1 MNNSE
6 IDLAINAE
14 DSNPHAVQY
23 HCLAPL
29 IASKIMA
36 VVLIAVTV
44 QTRLINAV
52 WHNRLVCCFCY
63 DHLQGS
69 CQWAQSNKA
78 PMLLATNSCCI
89 IQPEQ
94 TLLQESWHTQRLQS
108 CSINT
113 TEQDSINIEAHGPG
127 MPSPNMGTCANIATC
142 IQAQPVL
149 QCHADAQG
157 MVCKPASLFCHS
169 AVQQQLGT

>member
-1 MNNSE
+1 MFKAQHTVAGLQWGSNYKCKFNFVQIMNNSE

-29 IASKIMA
+29 IASKSMA

-44 QTRLINAV
+44 QTRLITAV

-69 CQWAQSNKA
+69 CQWAQSLKVTK
-78 PMLLATNSCCI
+78 LQCF
-89 IQPEQ
+89 
-94 TLLQESWHTQRLQS
+94 LLQTAAASSSLNKHCCKSHGIHKGCRLAQS
-108 CSINT
+108 IQQSK
-113 TEQDSINIEAHGPG
+113 
-127 MPSPNMGTCANIATC
+127 IA
-142 IQAQPVL
+142 
-149 QCHADAQG
+149 
-157 MVCKPASLFCHS
+157 
-169 AVQQQLGT
+169 